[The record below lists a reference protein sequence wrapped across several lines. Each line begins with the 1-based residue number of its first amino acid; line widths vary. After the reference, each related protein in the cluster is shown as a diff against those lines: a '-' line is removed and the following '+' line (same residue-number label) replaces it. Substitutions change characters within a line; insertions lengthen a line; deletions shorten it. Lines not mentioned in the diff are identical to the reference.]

1 MSRVRQDAAA
11 GTGLGQWMKRLKILG
26 HCRRIEVRL
35 ALMALAAAAPMA
47 AINFFLISGGDPHR
61 RDLTLASTAAALIF
75 SGIIVAV
82 IAAGVR
88 RILNRV
94 AETLQRS
101 IREINGASAQLERS
115 SQSLADSANDQAAAL
130 QETAASL
137 EGVVG
142 LTRRNTKNAQKTNT
156 LTREARTAADAGTTD
171 VRALN
176 DAIHE
181 LKTTADGIER
191 IVKTIDEIAFQTNLL
206 AINAAV
212 EAARAGAAGM
222 GFGVVADEVRSLAQ
236 RSAGAAKETAA
247 RIESTSSRTS
257 AGVQLG
263 DRVAKAF
270 SEIVSRTRQVDDLAA
285 QVASASA
292 EQSSSIEQLGIAV
305 SQMNQV
311 TQNSAA
317 NAEENAAAAEELRA
331 QAASLNLI
339 IGELSELA
347 GIRPVT
353 APEARPYAPQTRSAA
368 AQPTTSTETTTAS
381 GGNGND
387 RPARPQP
394 RNSAALATRAARQK
408 AIPLEG
414 DFEDQ

>member
-1 MSRVRQDAAA
+1 
-11 GTGLGQWMKRLKILG
+11 MKRLKL
-26 HCRRIEVRL
+26 HVRFRRIEVRL

-61 RDLTLASTAAALIF
+61 RNLTLGSTAAALVF

-82 IAAGVR
+82 IAAGIRHV
-88 RILNRV
+88 LNHV

-115 SQSLADSANDQAAAL
+115 SQSLADSSNDQAAAL

-137 EGVVG
+137 EGVVS
-142 LTRRNTKNAQKTNT
+142 LTKRNARNAQKTNT
-156 LTREARTAADAGTTD
+156 LTRDTRTAADAGTAD

-181 LKTTADGIER
+181 MKTTADGIER
-191 IVKTIDEIAFQTNLL
+191 ILRTIDEIALQTNLL

-247 RIESTSSRTS
+247 RIESTSTRTA

-263 DRVAKAF
+263 DRVTKAF
-270 SEIVSRTRQVDDLAA
+270 AEIVSRTRQLDDLAA
-285 QVASASA
+285 QVANASA

-317 NAEENAAAAEELRA
+317 NAEENAAAAEQLRA

-347 GIRPVT
+347 GSRASAAPEIRP
-353 APEARPYAPQTRSAA
+353 YSPQTRSAA
-368 AQPTTSTETTTAS
+368 SQPAPANGESTAPSPEEDTE
-381 GGNGND
+381 

-394 RNSAALATRAARQK
+394 RNGAALATRAARQK